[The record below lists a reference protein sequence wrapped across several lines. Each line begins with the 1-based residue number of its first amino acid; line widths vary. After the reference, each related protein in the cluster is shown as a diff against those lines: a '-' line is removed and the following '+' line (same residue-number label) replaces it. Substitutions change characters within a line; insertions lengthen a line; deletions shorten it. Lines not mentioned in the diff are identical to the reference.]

1 MIFIN
6 YIILKILERDNT
18 EITKVVDIARVNQQP
33 STGKLIRFGK
43 KINPSWIN
51 NKDKRPKGVY
61 YSWKTRLNDNDFINA
76 IPIRKYRSPFEAEYN
91 KTGYKRNEIIL
102 FAKPHKATA
111 YIFYTK
117 QTNRLYFGVTD
128 SSFTF
133 HPNETVCIYTK
144 ELNSLSEVPILIQVD
159 MVNGKN
165 NIEKIN
171 KDNRYAPVRTVILNF
186 KPRIFSESINYN
198 RLDTGIPGEPPD
210 SYDIQMPA
218 TGFNLKKVLRKWLK
232 YKNGIPK
239 QIPIEEVASSST
251 AVMPRGNVATNPSRR
266 RDKGKEPED
275 VAVARIQQNKRIEA
289 AIENYLQ
296 NTEIPNYFTLET
308 LPEADAN
315 GYIEF
320 NNNSDIPQYN
330 PMDPNS
336 IFKGFLQGD
345 NGDPVF
351 FAINGKIKHFSTF
364 DTEVKAH
371 PNDFIFYWNPTD
383 SSYGIRF
390 KKHIERREKEQ
401 DNEEGNGYGD
411 NNNEENEN
419 QPAPIINKY
428 ICIAVL
434 GNPTTSQNSIDYNPM
449 VPQII
454 DFYTSSY
461 FNLGRLSYNHENI
474 EKRDQI
480 SISLADLKKRYY
492 NYKNKM

>member
-43 KINPSWIN
+43 KINPSKIN

-61 YSWKTRLNDNDFINA
+61 YQYKTSTSNNDFINVT
-76 IPIRKYRSPFEAEYN
+76 PVRKYRSPFEAEYN
-91 KTGYKRNEIIL
+91 KSGYKRNEIIL

-198 RLDTGIPGEPPD
+198 RLDSGIPGDPPET
-210 SYDIQMPA
+210 YDIQMPA

-232 YKNGIPK
+232 YKNGIPR
-239 QIPIEEVASSST
+239 QIPIEEVASTST

-266 RDKGKEPED
+266 RDKGKEPAD
-275 VAVARIQQNKRIEA
+275 VVEARNVQNQRIEA
-289 AIENYLQ
+289 AIEEYIQ
-296 NTEIPNYFTLET
+296 NNEIPSYFTLES
-308 LPEADAN
+308 LPTADAN
-315 GYIEF
+315 GYIQF
-320 NNNSDIPQYN
+320 NDNSDQTQYN

-336 IFKGFLQGD
+336 LFKGFIQGD
-345 NGDPVF
+345 NGNPVY
-351 FAINGKIKHFSTF
+351 FAINGKIKKFNPF
-364 DTEVKAH
+364 DTEVKGL
-371 PNDFIFYWNPTD
+371 PNEFIFYWNPTD

-390 KKHIERREKEQ
+390 KKNIERRDTEKDE
-401 DNEEGNGYGD
+401 NEASGSGD
-411 NNNEENEN
+411 NNNEESEN
-419 QPAPIINKY
+419 QPAPVINKY

-434 GNPTTSQNSIDYNPM
+434 GNPATSQNSIDYNPM
-449 VPQII
+449 VPHII

-474 EKRDQI
+474 EKRDQV
-480 SISLADLKKRYY
+480 SISLSDLKKRYY
-492 NYKNKM
+492 NYKNNM